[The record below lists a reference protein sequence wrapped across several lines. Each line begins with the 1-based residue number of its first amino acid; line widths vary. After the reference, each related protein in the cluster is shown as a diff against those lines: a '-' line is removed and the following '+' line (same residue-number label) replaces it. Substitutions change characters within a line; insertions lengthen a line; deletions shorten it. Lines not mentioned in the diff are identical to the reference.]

1 MGQYLS
7 NTTSK
12 TGNIRGNRSV
22 LSPHPAI
29 PLAISGQYNE
39 LLQLQETYA
48 SVDAQGNTV
57 LHGLFTATNSTE
69 GHAKILHH
77 LYSTLDNDD
86 DAFLEFV
93 KTKNQLGCTT
103 VWIGVAYQSI
113 TLLDKLVECIGKET
127 VKSLLSTPNNQGDT
141 GILAACSRGG
151 EMSLEWIRGLYGD
164 DEGGLVELLSRRN
177 KNGTDVVQTAVA
189 GRHVTTLKILVD
201 LIPKER
207 FGEANT
213 TGLYPLHV
221 AAERDCKEALE
232 VLLEVVGTE
241 GMLVRDKNGATP
253 LHVAAFVGAKECI
266 RAMVDRGLDKE
277 VTDGEGRTAKDLA
290 EIKKHNEI
298 VAMLT

>member
-1 MGQYLS
+1 M
-7 NTTSK
+7 
-12 TGNIRGNRSV
+12 

-29 PLAISGQYNE
+29 PLAISGDLHE
-39 LLQLQETYA
+39 FLKFQETYA

-57 LHGLFTATNSTE
+57 LHGLFTASKSTE
-69 GHAKILHH
+69 SHAKILHH
-77 LYSTLDNDD
+77 LHSTFDD
-86 DAFLEFV
+86 DGDAFLEFV

-113 TLLDKLVECIGKET
+113 KLLDKLVECIGKDT

-151 EMSLEWIRGLYGD
+151 EISLEWLRGLYGD
-164 DEGGLVELLSRRN
+164 DEGGLVELLTRRN
-177 KNGTDVVQTAVA
+177 KNGTDIVQTAVS
-189 GRHVTTLKILVD
+189 GRHVATLTIIVGVM
-201 LIPKER
+201 PKER

-213 TGLYPLHV
+213 AGLYPLHV

-232 VLLEVVGTE
+232 VLLEVVGVE
-241 GMLVRDKNGATP
+241 GMLVRDKNGAAP

-266 RAMVDRGLDKE
+266 KAMLDRGCDKE

-290 EIKKHNEI
+290 EIKKHYEI
-298 VAMLT
+298 MAMLT